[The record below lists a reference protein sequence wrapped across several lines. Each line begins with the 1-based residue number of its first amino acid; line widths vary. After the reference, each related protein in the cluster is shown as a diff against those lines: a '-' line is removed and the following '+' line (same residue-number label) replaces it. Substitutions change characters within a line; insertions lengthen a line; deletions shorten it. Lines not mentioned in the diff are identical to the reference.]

1 MQNLMSR
8 NINNTKYK
16 TLVMLAFGNILIKFG
31 KNISNFFL
39 YIYEYFCIL
48 KLLFKIWITISIV

>member
-1 MQNLMSR
+1 MSR

-16 TLVMLAFGNILIKFG
+16 TLVMLPFGNILIKFG